1 MDKKGK
7 KVVVDTNIFIIGFLE
22 FVSGKKTADA
32 DIIRAMLKREFILV
46 LSKELEEQIARV
58 GKRVK
63 DKDWAGYIR
72 SAIWSSAKIS
82 FVMIPDDK
90 ELMERYKEVPRKDLL
105 IFLTAL
111 FGNADY
117 LVSNNREFI
126 RKAVNTR
133 EFQCLSPDE
142 FVKMMM
148 EKESP
153 ASAKR

>member
-1 MDKKGK
+1 MDKKVK
-7 KVVVDTNIFIIGFLE
+7 KVVVDTNIFIIGFLD
-22 FVSGKKTADA
+22 FVSGKESVDA

-82 FVMIPDDK
+82 FVMIPEDAG
-90 ELMERYKEVPRKDLL
+90 LMERYKEVPRKDLL

-126 RKAVNTR
+126 RKAVNTGG
-133 EFQCLSPDE
+133 FQCLTPDE
-142 FVKMMM
+142 FVKMMI
-148 EKESP
+148 EKELS

>member
-82 FVMIPDDK
+82 FVMIPEDAG
-90 ELMERYKEVPRKDLL
+90 LMERYKEVPRKDLL

-111 FGNADY
+111 LGKADY

-126 RKAVNTR
+126 RKTVNSGD
-133 EFQCLSPDE
+133 FKCLTPDE
-142 FVKMMM
+142 FVKMMR
-148 EKESP
+148 EL
-153 ASAKR
+153 

>member
-7 KVVVDTNIFIIGFLE
+7 KVVIDTNIFLIGFLD
-22 FVSGKKTADA
+22 FVSGKKSVDA

-82 FVMIPDDK
+82 FVMIPEDVR
-90 ELMERYKEVPRKDLL
+90 LMERYKEVPRKDLL

-126 RKAVNTR
+126 RKTVNTR
-133 EFQCLSPDE
+133 EFQCLTPGE
-142 FVKMMM
+142 FVKMMI
-148 EKESP
+148 EKESST
-153 ASAKR
+153 SAKR

>member
-7 KVVVDTNIFIIGFLE
+7 KVVIDTNIFIIGFLD
-22 FVSGKKTADA
+22 FVSGTKSTDA

-63 DKDWAGYIR
+63 DKDWTGYIR

-82 FVMIPDDK
+82 FVMIPEDAG
-90 ELMERYKEVPRKDLL
+90 LMERYKEVPRKDLL

-126 RKAVNTR
+126 RKTVNTS
-133 EFQCLSPDE
+133 EFQCLTTDE
-142 FVKMMM
+142 FVKMMI
-148 EKESP
+148 EKESS

>member
-1 MDKKGK
+1 MDKKVK
-7 KVVVDTNIFIIGFLE
+7 KVVVDTNIFIIGFLD
-22 FVSGKKTADA
+22 FVSGKKSVDA
-32 DIIRAMLKREFILV
+32 DIIRAMLKRGFILV

-82 FVMIPDDK
+82 FVMIPEDAR
-90 ELMERYKEVPRKDLL
+90 LMERYKEVPRKVLL

-111 FGNADY
+111 FGSADY

-126 RKAVNTR
+126 RKTVNTS
-133 EFQCLSPDE
+133 EFQCLTPDE
-142 FVKMMM
+142 FVKMMI
-148 EKESP
+148 EK
-153 ASAKR
+153 

>member
-7 KVVVDTNIFIIGFLE
+7 KVVVDTNIFIIGFLD
-22 FVSGKKTADA
+22 FVSGNKSVCV

-63 DKDWAGYIR
+63 DKNWAGYIK
-72 SAIWSSAKIS
+72 SAIWSSAKINY
-82 FVMIPDDK
+82 VVIPEDTG
-90 ELMERYKEVPRKDLL
+90 LMEQYKEVPRKDLL

-111 FGNADY
+111 LGKADY

-126 RKAVNTR
+126 RRTVNIGD
-133 EFQCLSPDE
+133 FKCLTPDE
-142 FVKMMM
+142 FVKMMR
-148 EKESP
+148 EL
-153 ASAKR
+153 

>member
-7 KVVVDTNIFIIGFLE
+7 KVVVDTNIFIIGFLD
-22 FVSGKKTADA
+22 FVSGKKSVDA

>member
-7 KVVVDTNIFIIGFLE
+7 KVVVDTNIFIIGFLD
-22 FVSGKKTADA
+22 FVSGKKSVDA

-72 SAIWSSAKIS
+72 SAIWSSAKII

-90 ELMERYKEVPRKDLL
+90 ELMERYKEVPRKYLL

-142 FVKMMM
+142 FVKMIM